1 MRGCGILDPEP
12 MDGLI
17 AAAAMLPC
25 PLPVAIDIELHEKEV
40 IATEIGLTIDG
51 PFSVADHICI
61 PIGLAHVHHSTVV
74 VC

>member
-1 MRGCGILDPEP
+1 

-40 IATEIGLTIDG
+40 IATEVGLTIDG
-51 PFSVADHICI
+51 PSSVADHIYI
-61 PIGLAHVHHSTVV
+61 PIDFVHVHHITVV